1 MDCRLSSIGK
11 VIQFKALIDTGINRY
26 TFLNTK
32 LISVLCDALDIEPQQ
47 LAKPKGVKAFNG
59 QRANRITHGVYPY
72 ITIDGYS
79 ELTAPFLITDL
90 GAYNIILGYPWIKR
104 HRVSINYL
112 NDKLVFRAGYYT
124 YLSLTSTEP
133 PVRKEVQQAPEEV
146 PRITILKRKENHRKK
161 EQIKTKT
168 KERKKTASETEEV
181 DICSVSAAPFL
192 INASKKQGGTV
203 FSASIKEINKLL
215 AWYKRNPGEE
225 VTISSIN
232 AEADQYNDETLERL
246 IPE

>member
-1 MDCRLSSIGK
+1 M
-11 VIQFKALIDTGINRY
+11 
-26 TFLNTK
+26 NTK

-47 LAKPKGVKAFNG
+47 LAKPKEVKAFNG
-59 QRANRITHGVYPY
+59 QRAYRITHRVYPY

-90 GAYNIILGYPWIKR
+90 GAHDIILGYPWIKR
-104 HRVSINYL
+104 YRVSINYL
-112 NDKLVFRAGYYT
+112 NDKLVFRAGYCT
-124 YLSLTSTEP
+124 YLSLASTEP
-133 PVRKEVQQAPEEV
+133 PVREKVQQAPEEI

-161 EQIKTKT
+161 EQIKIKT

-181 DICSVSAAPFL
+181 DIYSISAAPFL
-192 INASKKQGGTV
+192 INTSKKQGGTV
-203 FSASIKEINKLL
+203 FSASIKEIDKLL

-232 AEADQYNDETLERL
+232 TEAD
-246 IPE
+246 